1 MTRRGRFYNGV
12 LLLNKPVGITSH
24 DAVAQVRKAI
34 QQRRAGHTGTL
45 DPRAEG
51 LLVICLGR
59 GTKVARFLT
68 DFNKVYDAEVLLG
81 RKSKTYDSEGIYNDQ
96 MPMIVPDMTDQEAQ
110 DLLNS
115 YRGKI
120 KQQVPPYSAVKV
132 NGQRLYNL
140 ARNEIPV
147 DPPIR
152 EVTINDIKLLDYS
165 KPHLRFRVNCSKG
178 TYIRSLANEIGDRL
192 GCGAYLSSL
201 KRLSVGQL
209 SLDDALTLSEVD
221 RYHQNDTLGKHIL
234 HYGRVLTFSSITV
247 TDQFKR
253 YVVSGRKLVPDD
265 IIEIEGDFVAGD
277 KIMLKDIRGRVLA
290 VGLAERDVKGFSE
303 PVGEDEIMFS
313 YIRVLN

>member
-59 GTKVARFLT
+59 GTKVARFLS

-81 RKSKTYDSEGIYNDQ
+81 RKSRTYDSEGIYNDQ
-96 MPMIVPDMTDQEAQ
+96 MPMVVPDMSPKEAQ
-110 DLLNS
+110 ELLNN
-115 YRGKI
+115 YLGKI

-140 ARNEIPV
+140 ARNEMPV
-147 DPPIR
+147 DPPTR
-152 EVTINDIKLLDYS
+152 EVVINEIKLLDYN

-201 KRLSVGQL
+201 KRLSVGKL
-209 SLDDALTLSEVD
+209 SLNDALTLSEVE

-234 HYGRVLTFSSITV
+234 HYGKVLIFPSITV
-247 TDQFKR
+247 TDQFRK
-253 YVVSGRKLVPDD
+253 YVVSGRKLVPED
-265 IIEIEGDFVAGD
+265 IIEMEGEFSTGD
-277 KIMLKDIRGRVLA
+277 TIMLKDTRGRVIA
-290 VGLAERDVKGFSE
+290 VGLAKRDSKDFHE
-303 PVGEDEIMFS
+303 PVGDDEIMFG